1 MGADIFEADASVIAF
16 LNSYFLNFP
25 EMSQGYIWFGE
36 SREWMSVTL
45 EMVDRGSRK
54 MGWRG
59 EEVKA
64 RLQERVEEV
73 EEESPLHR
81 ER

>member
-1 MGADIFEADASVIAF
+1 MAF
-16 LNSYFLNFP
+16 LNSFFFNFP

-64 RLQERVEEV
+64 RLQERVEERVEEV